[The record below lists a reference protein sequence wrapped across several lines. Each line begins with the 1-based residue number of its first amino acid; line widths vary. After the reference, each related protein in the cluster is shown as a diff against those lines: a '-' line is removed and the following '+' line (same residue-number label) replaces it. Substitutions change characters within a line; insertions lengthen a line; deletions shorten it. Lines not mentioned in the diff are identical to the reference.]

1 MACVFG
7 EMRTLKTGSRWWSP
21 KCTADRFPGI
31 AARRRNASS
40 VLATTAGECLSYQLC
55 RVRPISCNE
64 SRSPLH
70 SPSCDDP
77 CTRCLSQPT
86 TSSRSHTISLYSLA
100 HCLALSRSHAE
111 SRSLSHQLPHGT
123 WYHPLSTSHTVSLY
137 PECIRLTVCRATGQ
151 PSVQRTD
158 TEPRTV
164 RHTTERTG
172 NIHCCMLRCCCSNC
186 CCAHTVLPTTAALLL
201 HHTAHRPSHRP
212 LLHYYCTIQ
221 HTTRHTNLC
230 CTMQPLLHRPLLH
243 RPLLP

>member
-1 MACVFG
+1 MASADW
-7 EMRTLKTGSRWWSP
+7 SRLY
-21 KCTADRFPGI
+21 R
-31 AARRRNASS
+31 
-40 VLATTAGECLSYQLC
+40 LSLYLLC
-55 RVRPISCNE
+55 ELHP
-64 SRSPLH
+64 SRSLALPELH
-70 SPSCDDP
+70 FPIRAAF
-77 CTRCLSQPT
+77 T
-86 TSSRSHTISLYSLA
+86 HLA

-158 TEPRTV
+158 TESRTV
-164 RHTTERTG
+164 RRTTERTG
-172 NIHCCMLRCCCSNC
+172 NIHCCMLRCCCFNC

-201 HHTAHRPSHRP
+201 HHTAHRPSHQP

-230 CTMQPLLHRPLLH
+230 CTMQSLLHRPLLH

>member
-1 MACVFG
+1 MP
-7 EMRTLKTGSRWWSP
+7 L
-21 KCTADRFPGI
+21 
-31 AARRRNASS
+31 

-86 TSSRSHTISLYSLA
+86 TLSRSHTISLYSLA

-137 PECIRLTVCRATGQ
+137 PECIRLTMCRATGQ

-164 RHTTERTG
+164 RRTTERTG
-172 NIHCCMLRCCCSNC
+172 NIHCCMLLQLLLRTHCFANHCCTIAAPYS
-186 CCAHTVLPTTAALLL
+186 TPSITPTTAALLL
-201 HHTAHRPSHRP
+201 HHTV
-212 LLHYYCTIQ
+212 

-230 CTMQPLLHRPLLH
+230 CTMQSLLHRPLLH

>member
-1 MACVFG
+1 M
-7 EMRTLKTGSRWWSP
+7 
-21 KCTADRFPGI
+21 
-31 AARRRNASS
+31 
-40 VLATTAGECLSYQLC
+40 LATTAGECLSYQLC

-164 RHTTERTG
+164 RRTIQRTG
-172 NIHCCMLRCCCSNC
+172 NAHCCYSNC
-186 CCAHTVLPTTAALLL
+186 YCAHTLLC
-201 HHTAHRPSHRP
+201 RP
-212 LLHYYCTIQ
+212 LLHYCCTIQ
-221 HTTRHTNLC
+221 HTAHHSNHC
-230 CTMQPLLHRPLLH
+230 CTNTAPYSTPLVTLTSAVPCNRCCTDHCCTDHCCPSHAAPYIERFTK
-243 RPLLP
+243 

>member
-1 MACVFG
+1 MAFG
-7 EMRTLKTGSRWWSP
+7 EMRTLKTGSRWSP

-40 VLATTAGECLSYQLC
+40 VLATTAGKCLSYQLC

-70 SPSCDDP
+70 SPSCYDP
-77 CTRCLSQPT
+77 CTRRLSQPT
-86 TSSRSHTISLYSLA
+86 TLSRSHTISLYSLA

-111 SRSLSHQLPHGT
+111 SRLLSHQLPHGT
-123 WYHPLSTSHTVSLY
+123 RYHPLSTSHTVSFY

-158 TEPRTV
+158 SEPRTV
-164 RHTTERTG
+164 RRTTERTG

-186 CCAHTVLPTTAALLL
+186 CCARTALPTTAAILLQYCCTPSITPTTAALLL
-201 HHTAHRPSHRP
+201 R
-212 LLHYYCTIQ
+212 
-221 HTTRHTNLC
+221 HTTH
-230 CTMQPLLHRPLLH
+230 HSSH
-243 RPLLP
+243 

>member
-1 MACVFG
+1 MFSV
-7 EMRTLKTGSRWWSP
+7 RWGLW
-21 KCTADRFPGI
+21 KRWAGTDTHTHGTCTADRFPGI
-31 AARRRNASS
+31 TTRRRNASS

-158 TEPRTV
+158 VEPRTV
-164 RHTTERTG
+164 RR
-172 NIHCCMLRCCCSNC
+172 
-186 CCAHTVLPTTAALLL
+186 TTAAHNSRARSGVLDRYCLARVPELRIGRSGDSGERVGHAIGGGGRLGHVLRRKGWFYFARWKTISYININLSLLV
-201 HHTAHRPSHRP
+201 H
-212 LLHYYCTIQ
+212 
-221 HTTRHTNLC
+221 
-230 CTMQPLLHRPLLH
+230 
-243 RPLLP
+243 